1 MATNS
6 IPKPQHN
13 AIISSAGEHCQEYY
27 YEKSAT
33 DLSTLADLSKQNAEL
48 CHIAESAHVAAAR
61 ESGSGFPEMVV
72 DRLFEMP
79 ASLEK

>member
-1 MATNS
+1 MLSSHRLAS
-6 IPKPQHN
+6 IAKS
-13 AIISSAGEHCQEYY
+13 II

-33 DLSTLADLSKQNAEL
+33 DLSTLADPSKQNAEL

-61 ESGSGFPEMVV
+61 ESGSGFLEMVV
-72 DRLFEMP
+72 DRRFEMP